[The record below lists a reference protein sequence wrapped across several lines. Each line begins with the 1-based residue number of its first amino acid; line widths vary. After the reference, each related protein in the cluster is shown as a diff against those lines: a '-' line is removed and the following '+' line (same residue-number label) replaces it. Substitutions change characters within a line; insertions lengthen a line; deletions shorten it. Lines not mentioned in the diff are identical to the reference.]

1 MRRQQF
7 ACAVRYNYN
16 QDQQISS
23 NQSHTC
29 TFRNQF
35 DGERK
40 SSFQGRNSPQAVK
53 INLESSCCMQSLL
66 IRFYKYN
73 SYYSIFF
80 FGIGVLRIR
89 SLFDKYH
96 YYHVYFL
103 FIFIN
108 YIKSK

>member
-23 NQSHTC
+23 NQSH

-53 INLESSCCMQSLL
+53 INLESSCCM
-66 IRFYKYN
+66 
-73 SYYSIFF
+73 
-80 FGIGVLRIR
+80 
-89 SLFDKYH
+89 
-96 YYHVYFL
+96 
-103 FIFIN
+103 
-108 YIKSK
+108 